1 VRTLDSASTPLAAPV
16 AGALVDQFAAAVA
29 ELGHDSVRVLGGQT
43 PLTDA
48 LTAKGLTVVPSGEA
62 VFAIVS
68 AGQGGADLAAED
80 LDSTTGEILLWR
92 ADGAPLGDWIAMLA
106 THGYFRSDEQPITVP
121 GVTCVRLA
129 AGTPTP
135 AELVRR
141 YEALIATQ
149 PDRSAELRQL
159 RHDLLTSRDHAIGAE
174 AAIARLRIKEQATQA
189 HVAELRDS
197 TTWRVGTMV
206 VSWPARMKRM
216 LHR

>member
-1 VRTLDSASTPLAAPV
+1 VRTLDSASTPLAPV

-48 LTAKGLTVVPSGEA
+48 LTAKGLTIVPSGEA

-129 AGTPTP
+129 AGAPTP

-141 YEALIATQ
+141 YEALIAAQ

-159 RHDLLTSRDHAIGAE
+159 RHHLLTSRDHAIGAE
-174 AAIARLRIKEQATQA
+174 AAIAQLRIKQQATQA
-189 HVAELRDS
+189 HVAELKES

-206 VSWPARMKRM
+206 VSWPARVKRL

>member
-1 VRTLDSASTPLAAPV
+1 VQTLDSPDTAPAAP
-16 AGALVDQFAAAVA
+16 AAETLVDRFAAAVA
-29 ELGHDSVRVLGGQT
+29 ALGHDSVQVLGRQT
-43 PLTDA
+43 TLTDA

-62 VFAIVS
+62 IFAILS
-68 AGQGGADLAAED
+68 AGQGGADLAAQD
-80 LDSTTGEILLWR
+80 LDSTTREILLWR

-106 THGYFRSDEQPITVP
+106 THGYFRSDEQPISVP

-141 YEALIATQ
+141 YEALIGAQ

-174 AAIARLRIKEQATQA
+174 AAIAQLRFKEKEAQS
-189 HVAELRDS
+189 HIVELRDT
-197 TTWRVGTMV
+197 TTWRVGTVV
-206 VSWPARMKRM
+206 VSWPARLKRM